1 MAKNLKTENNN
12 HQKTIPD
19 WIILDCPPSLKFFIQ
34 FFRWTSVT
42 FNGAIFIDNHNR
54 QQELKNRYWIWFK
67 HYLLVLYTLFA
78 IVGLFMILFVELYQ
92 GYFQNTIH
100 PISLSSSS
108 QLMNSNET
116 MMTNESFN
124 IVTIDYSSSPM
135 NRTIIDGETNDLS
148 FQQIMKILYNWFHND
163 DDIIETEKLKT
174 ILRNIIKLLLVVHV
188 TDSQILLNYSMIS
201 GLRIIRKLM
210 SIPFVNEFDHS
221 KRFAYRSLAIVYL
234 FMAIIVSAGYIVF
247 NKENFDKILDP
258 QISAYTRTIKIIQ
271 MFGMVS
277 GFSFKLITPL
287 LFIYT
292 MMLFRFCI
300 QRLINTYAM
309 VDNLDEVKMIQLRT
323 QLSDLNDQF
332 KEIIPCFS
340 FPLTGLF
347 ATSIFIIISS
357 SCFLMINNSS
367 RGNYYIAFVFNIG
380 LLAFMRLIVVASF
393 GNLPSNCCRDLV
405 RIVYEN
411 LQQWQLNEWMCFME
425 LKRLQKEFIVN
436 ISSMYTVR
444 QSSILAMLGFALNY
458 IVILLQTE
466 NFSSTNSSSYS
477 SIISSYSK
485 QNDTNFNND
494 NDDDDTLLMNFN
506 NNTQ

>member
-1 MAKNLKTENNN
+1 MQWVRIAIL
-12 HQKTIPD
+12 I
-19 WIILDCPPSLKFFIQ
+19 IIL
-34 FFRWTSVT
+34 
-42 FNGAIFIDNHNR
+42 
-54 QQELKNRYWIWFK
+54 
-67 HYLLVLYTLFA
+67 
-78 IVGLFMILFVELYQ
+78 ILIL
-92 GYFQNTIH
+92 
-100 PISLSSSS
+100 
-108 QLMNSNET
+108 
-116 MMTNESFN
+116 
-124 IVTIDYSSSPM
+124 
-135 NRTIIDGETNDLS
+135 IIN
-148 FQQIMKILYNWFHND
+148 
-163 DDIIETEKLKT
+163 
-174 ILRNIIKLLLVVHV
+174 
-188 TDSQILLNYSMIS
+188 
-201 GLRIIRKLM
+201 
-210 SIPFVNEFDHS
+210 
-221 KRFAYRSLAIVYL
+221 
-234 FMAIIVSAGYIVF
+234 
-247 NKENFDKILDP
+247 
-258 QISAYTRTIKIIQ
+258 
-271 MFGMVS
+271 
-277 GFSFKLITPL
+277 PL
-287 LFIYT
+287 L
-292 MMLFRFCI
+292 
-300 QRLINTYAM
+300 

-444 QSSILAMLGFALNY
+444 QSSILSMLGFALNY

-494 NDDDDTLLMNFN
+494 NDDDTLLMNFN